1 MFFAASWCLGRW
13 IWILPIVT
21 NVWIWFSFAT
31 TYGLAVAQNHTFPD
45 FPYISYTGVEE
56 PESGIF
62 TFCVAVSAIML
73 AANAE
78 MRFLFIR
85 EKMTRNR
92 ANFSKH
98 WQRANTAGLVLAIL
112 SSLGLLLVACFQVDT
127 MKPPHYTGAFLCFT
141 LAVGYLWL
149 QTAFTFKLQRA
160 RWEFVWQIINSIA
173 TCIIFLLFSFSKTY
187 YKMQRKAHPEYTKW
201 DKLRGVFLLSTITEW
216 LLALSIMAFVIT
228 FVSCFRELRVITID
242 VQLKEDHNRY
252 RDQENGQLQES
263 LTDPS
268 NA

>member
-21 NVWIWFSFAT
+21 NVWIWFSFGT
-31 TYGLAVAQNHTFPD
+31 TYGIAVALNHTFPD

-62 TFCVAVSAIML
+62 TFCVAIGAIML

-78 MRFLFIR
+78 MRFLYVR

-92 ANFSKH
+92 ANYSIH
-98 WQRANTAGLVLAIL
+98 WKRTNTAGLVLALI

-141 LAVGYLWL
+141 VAVVYIWL
-149 QTAFTFKLQRA
+149 QCALTWKLQRPK
-160 RWEFVWQIINSIA
+160 WELIWQIINSVA
-173 TCIIFLLFSFSKTY
+173 SCIVFVLFCVSKTL
-187 YKMQRKAHPEYTKW
+187 YKMKRKDNPEHTKF
-201 DKLRGVFLLSTITEW
+201 DELRGVFLLSTTTEW
-216 LLALSIMAFVIT
+216 LLALSIMFFVMSFIN
-228 FVSCFRELRVITID
+228 CFKELRVITID
-242 VQLKEDHNRY
+242 VQLEEDHRRY
-252 RDQENGQLQES
+252 EENGQLELQKR
-263 LTDPS
+263 LTDPET
-268 NA
+268 